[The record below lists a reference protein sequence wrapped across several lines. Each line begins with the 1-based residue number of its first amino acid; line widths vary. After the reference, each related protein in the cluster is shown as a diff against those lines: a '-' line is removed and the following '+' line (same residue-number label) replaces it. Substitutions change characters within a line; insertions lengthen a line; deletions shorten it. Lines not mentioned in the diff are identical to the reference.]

1 MDSLLALTRW
11 RGLQGN
17 QMASDTSAQAKPDKQ
32 AAKLEARKERNE
44 AQAQEE
50 RNIWQE
56 IDTRAQEASAIIRRK
71 PKIHYSEALAMDICD
86 KLSNGVSLQKICQQ
100 DGYPAQSAIYVW
112 IAQEPFFK
120 EIYTRAR
127 ENAAHT
133 LFDQMIDIADDS
145 SADLLEDGS
154 ANNAA
159 IARAKL
165 QIDTRAR
172 VAGKLCARVYGER
185 VEALSQSVNITNNN
199 LTIDAQS
206 LGADQRNALRRALI
220 AARDSKI
227 IEN

>member
-1 MDSLLALTRW
+1 
-11 RGLQGN
+11 
-17 QMASDTSAQAKPDKQ
+17 MASAKPDKLE
-32 AAKLEARKERNE
+32 AKAQARKERNE
-44 AQAQEE
+44 AQAIEE
-50 RNIWQE
+50 RAIWGTLE
-56 IDTRAQEASAIIRRK
+56 EASSKALEIASRK
-71 PKIHYSEALAMDICD
+71 PVIPYSEELALRICEE
-86 KLSNGVSLQKICQQ
+86 LSNGVSLQKICARN
-100 DGYPAQSAIYVW
+100 DMPAQGTIYRM
-112 IAQEPFFK
+112 IAEEPFFR

-185 VEALSQSVNITNNN
+185 VEALAQSVNITNNN

-206 LGADQRNALRRALI
+206 LGADQRNALRHALI
-220 AARDSKI
+220 AARDSKVI
-227 IEN
+227 DN